1 MYKHIFKGII
11 LGIGGV
17 LMKKTWVLSL
27 ILTLIII
34 FLPAF
39 LVDLDDKDDTINS
52 RDIQIIQVEHINNDE
67 QENKYEDDITSFS
80 SNTSFKKTYY
90 ISADRVNVYS
100 DSSGSDKILRSLKKE
115 DVVVAYNESNGY
127 IYCEDNNGK
136 FGWVRKNKDNLSG
149 ELHKETKYK
158 VEIDLTKQLIFVYKD
173 NVVVRQIICS
183 TGLIGDAD
191 TETPVGNFE
200 IQNKG
205 TFFFSPK
212 YKQGGKYYIK
222 FFANYLIHSI
232 PTDKSGNIIEEEEN
246 KLGVPVSH
254 GCVRVPIEESK
265 WLYDN
270 IPVGSAVRIHY

>member
-1 MYKHIFKGII
+1 
-11 LGIGGV
+11 
-17 LMKKTWVLSL
+17 MKKTLVLSL
-27 ILTLIII
+27 ILTLIIV

-39 LVDLDDKDDTINS
+39 IVDLDDKDNTINS
-52 RDIQIIQVEHINNDE
+52 NDTQNIQVEQANNNE
-67 QENKYEDDITSFS
+67 EENKYEDDITSFS

-90 ISADRVNVYS
+90 ISGDRVNVYA
-100 DSSGSDKILRSLKKE
+100 DSSGSDKILRYLKKE
-115 DVVVAYNESNGY
+115 DVIVAYNENNGY
-127 IYCEDNNGK
+127 IYCEDNNGR

-149 ELHKETKYK
+149 ELNKNTKYK
-158 VEIDLTKQLIFVYKD
+158 VEINLTKQLIAVYKD
-173 NVVVRQIICS
+173 NVEVRQIQCS

-212 YKQGGKYYIK
+212 YNQGGKYYIK
-222 FFANYLIHSI
+222 FFSNYLIHSI
-232 PTDKSGNIIEEEEN
+232 PTDRSGNIIEEEKD

-270 IPVGSAVRIHY
+270 VPVGSTVSIHY